1 MSYTTEAVQC
11 LGLWEWLL
19 ERTGRL
25 LGRRKGPRR
34 SQACLP
40 DWKPLS
46 PSPDSRCSL
55 FISAS
60 LNEFIT
66 LWGSALPKCNVLPPL
81 SARRA
86 SIESTFIILT
96 FRYSLK
102 EELLFGPSPQT
113 FVPPRGVRRRVFFFL
128 PLSPPPP
135 FLKVLFQGA
144 DKKASSRGILNEN
157 KNQLGHGLVEIWGAA
172 VWRSERENGGWRW
185 LERPEKAHTNQ
196 ICSGVSFEVRTMV
209 SCALDG
215 HQPIGDAQDF
225 TSYRSICTAL
235 IFLMST
241 IRHKYFSMPLLWCCS
256 VTAAKITWFFS
267 KSSHRLCRVKSYIY
281 NQLPIDIL
289 SKSYRL

>member
-1 MSYTTEAVQC
+1 MTVQC
-11 LGLWEWLL
+11 LGLWAWLL

-96 FRYSLK
+96 FRCSLK

-113 FVPPRGVRRRVFFFL
+113 FVPPRGVRRRV
-128 PLSPPPP
+128 PPP
-135 FLKVLFQGA
+135 LHLLLFS
-144 DKKASSRGILNEN
+144 KFCSRGLTRKQAPGEY
-157 KNQLGHGLVEIWGAA
+157 W
-172 VWRSERENGGWRW
+172 
-185 LERPEKAHTNQ
+185 
-196 ICSGVSFEVRTMV
+196 M
-209 SCALDG
+209 
-215 HQPIGDAQDF
+215 
-225 TSYRSICTAL
+225 
-235 IFLMST
+235 
-241 IRHKYFSMPLLWCCS
+241 
-256 VTAAKITWFFS
+256 KI
-267 KSSHRLCRVKSYIY
+267 KI
-281 NQLPIDIL
+281 N
-289 SKSYRL
+289 

>member
-1 MSYTTEAVQC
+1 MSLSRYEGLRCQNVTFCPLCPRGEPQLSLHLLFWPFAEASKRSFFSGP
-11 LGLWEWLL
+11 L
-19 ERTGRL
+19 RRL
-25 LGRRKGPRR
+25 L
-34 SQACLP
+34 CLP
-40 DWKPLS
+40 AEWGD
-46 PSPDSRCSL
+46 
-55 FISAS
+55 
-60 LNEFIT
+60 EF
-66 LWGSALPKCNVLPPL
+66 
-81 SARRA
+81 
-86 SIESTFIILT
+86 
-96 FRYSLK
+96 
-102 EELLFGPSPQT
+102 
-113 FVPPRGVRRRVFFFL
+113 FFFL

-196 ICSGVSFEVRTMV
+196 ICSGVSFEVRTTV